1 MMRCSICG
9 KNTREAKEDMCL
21 RCYVISRAIRLEPEM
36 PYSSSAI
43 EHKAAAPQRDYPR
56 FNLRAFIM
64 DVSSEKQEGRV

>member
-9 KNTREAKEDMCL
+9 KNTREIKADMCL

-36 PYSSSAI
+36 PDRPSMT

-56 FNLRAFIM
+56 FNLRAFIS
-64 DVSSEKQEGRV
+64 DVSSDKQESCV